1 MNILDLPMEIFHEV
15 LLAAVI
21 SRGVKRALR
30 LKLVCKQFYDCL
42 QPALFESRLL
52 DEFGCQ
58 GPPLELRFTQLWY
71 IRKSHGAEKLWQSY
85 LVYRVQNETDPE
97 VGRFVEIRN
106 LAEELSRR
114 TETQY
119 ETTVNSLCWL
129 ALETGSHYPG
139 HRERWRTSTHPTDVA
154 SNPGLYLLSAAAY
167 FNYIPLARQL
177 LSDGNCPTSVN
188 NLFPSPLQLA
198 AWAGNADMLRLF
210 QEHLPEFE
218 EIPSPDGFDWGLWRG
233 KVGPGSIKGASLSGD
248 LNIIRLAVYPESRS
262 TPDNTDFSDQ
272 PFGKVDIDSQT
283 GSDLYSCLYQA
294 KNWEIFQYID
304 AFFKESIFQPDHPY
318 LLARYAQLGNLEIL
332 RKLLDAGSDINGGK
346 QPNSN
351 PLVIASRYCHEDI
364 VDLLLERG
372 ADPNYCEMEQRG
384 PPLCAAAAGGS
395 ITIVRKLLA
404 YGANDWDINPSA
416 LRTAVR
422 LEHTAMVNLFLELD
436 IGDAECQTTALG
448 DALSYGMESMVQLL
462 KEKCP
467 HLS

>member
-1 MNILDLPMEIFHEV
+1 M
-15 LLAAVI
+15 
-21 SRGVKRALR
+21 
-30 LKLVCKQFYDCL
+30 
-42 QPALFESRLL
+42 
-52 DEFGCQ
+52 
-58 GPPLELRFTQLWY
+58 
-71 IRKSHGAEKLWQSY
+71 
-85 LVYRVQNETDPE
+85 
-97 VGRFVEIRN
+97 
-106 LAEELSRR
+106 
-114 TETQY
+114 
-119 ETTVNSLCWL
+119 TVNSLCWL
-129 ALETGSHYPG
+129 ALETGSQYPG
-139 HRERWRTSTHPTDVA
+139 YRERWRNSANPADDP

-177 LSDGNCPTSVN
+177 LLDGNCPTSAN

-218 EIPSPDGFDWGLWRG
+218 EIPSPDGLDWGIWRG

-248 LNIIRLAVYPESRS
+248 LNMIRLAVYPESRS
-262 TPDNTDFSDQ
+262 NPDNTDFSGQ
-272 PFGKVDIDSQT
+272 PFGNVDISSKT
-283 GSDLYSCLYQA
+283 GSDLYNCLYNT

-304 AFFKESIFQPDHPY
+304 AFFKESILQSDPPY
-318 LLARYAQLGNLEIL
+318 LLARYAELGNLEIL
-332 RKLLDAGSDINGGK
+332 RKLLDAGLDINGGK

-351 PLVIASRYCHEDI
+351 PLVIASRYCHEDV

-384 PPLCAAAAGGS
+384 PPLCAAAASGS

-416 LRTAVR
+416 LRTAVQ

-436 IGDAECQTTALG
+436 IGDAECQAAALR
-448 DALSYGMESMVQLL
+448 DALSYGMESSMVQLL
-462 KEKCP
+462 KKKCP